1 MKFTEEQKKIFEF
14 IEKGIGHGIIDAV
27 AGAGKTT
34 TIMECAKYI
43 KNKSSILFCAFNNS
57 IAKEIAH
64 KFHKIG
70 LDHVTVKTV
79 HALGRQILDDNNQS
93 GNPIRLEEKKYIK
106 LYETK
111 EIQEAISLFDNLP
124 FDQSI

>member
-43 KNKSSILFCAFNNS
+43 KNKSSILF
-57 IAKEIAH
+57 
-64 KFHKIG
+64 
-70 LDHVTVKTV
+70 L
-79 HALGRQILDDNNQS
+79 
-93 GNPIRLEEKKYIK
+93 
-106 LYETK
+106 
-111 EIQEAISLFDNLP
+111 SL
-124 FDQSI
+124 IHI